1 MSEAALEVRHLAKR
15 FPADASFVGR
25 RSYVHAVD
33 DVSFTLRP
41 GTITA
46 LVGESGRGKSSVAR
60 LLARLYAPTAGNVI
74 YRGQDVARDRSKR
87 SILKYR
93 SQVQMIFQDP
103 FGSLNPVKTI
113 RHHLERPLRIHGIVD
128 GNEIEERVHELLRT
142 VGLNPP
148 AHIADKYPHE
158 LSGGQRQRV
167 AIARTLAVEP
177 VVLLADEPTS
187 MLDVSIRIGI
197 LNLMLKLKE
206 ERQIAFLYVT
216 HDLASARYLAD
227 DILVMYAGQIVEQ
240 GPIEDVL
247 ADPLHPYTR
256 LLLSAAADPEAGA
269 DANRIEVH
277 KGLASAAV
285 DPPDGC
291 RFVSRCPLAI
301 ELCSQVTPALVD
313 ARRAQSARCHVTAPD
328 PALVAFTPSTS

>member
-1 MSEAALEVRHLAKR
+1 MSEAALEVRHLEKR
-15 FPADASFVGR
+15 FAADARFVGR

-46 LVGESGRGKSSVAR
+46 LVGESGSGKSTVAR
-60 LLARLYAPTAGNVI
+60 LLARLYAPTGGSVI
-74 YRGQDVARDRSKR
+74 YRGRDVARDKRRS
-87 SILKYR
+87 SVLEYR

-128 GNEIEERVHELLRT
+128 KDEIEGRVHELLNT
-142 VGLNPP
+142 VGLVPP

-256 LLLSAAADPEAGA
+256 LLLSAAADPEAVPEEK
-269 DANRIEVH
+269 RIEVRA
-277 KGLASAAV
+277 GLASAAV
-285 DPPDGC
+285 DPPEGC

-301 ELCSQVTPALVD
+301 DVCSQVTPTLAD

-328 PALVAFTPSTS
+328 SALVAFTPSTS